1 MIWVIAG
8 TKDARELINFLAK
21 KEFNI
26 LATCTTKYGER
37 LIKDIASVKVIKA
50 KLSKVEMI
58 NLIKEKN
65 INTIIDVS
73 HPFASE
79 VSNNAIYASR
89 KSNVK
94 YIRFERESTKISETK
109 LITRVKTFKDGAKLA
124 CKKGSTIFLTIGSN
138 NLHYFVKEAKKTGT
152 RIIARILPDYTS
164 LKKCIELGLTPK
176 DIIAIEGPLSYELN
190 KAMFKEYKV
199 DVLVTKDSG
208 ELGGVKEKIKAAL
221 SLKIDIILI
230 EKPVIKYPLIVKNH
244 FEVLKNLNEKVDRS

>member
-50 KLSKVEMI
+50 KLDKIEMI
-58 NLIKEKN
+58 NLIKKEK
-65 INTIIDVS
+65 INAIVDVS

-79 VSNNAIYASR
+79 VSENAIYASR

-94 YIRFERESTKISETK
+94 YIRLERESTKIPENK

-124 CKKGSTIFLTIGSN
+124 CKKGNMIFLTIGSN
-138 NLHYFVKEAKKTGT
+138 NLHYFVKEAKKTGN

-164 LKKCIELGLTPK
+164 LKKCIELGLIPK
-176 DIIAIEGPLSYELN
+176 DIIAIEGPVSYELN
-190 KAMFKEYKV
+190 KAMFKEYKA

-208 ELGGVKEKIKAAL
+208 ELGGVKKKIKAAL
-221 SLKIDIILI
+221 SLNIKIILI
-230 EKPVIKYPLIVKNH
+230 EKPSIKYPLIVKSH
-244 FEVLKNLNEKVDRS
+244 FEVLKILERTWFL